1 MLSKFISYF
10 FMLFWYKLKF
20 TEMFLMIHLY
30 QIAQLKTKGHYIFK
44 QLSESVTKLMSQKMF
59 LKTP

>member
-1 MLSKFISYF
+1 MY
-10 FMLFWYKLKF
+10 
-20 TEMFLMIHLY
+20 LMIHLH

-44 QLSESVTKLMSQKMF
+44 QLSESVAKLMSQKMF